1 MAAQNHPG
9 FPVGKLLQTYEW
21 FIWMVASMLSLP
33 QDGDGRESG
42 ATQRHPLVVSGT

>member
-1 MAAQNHPG
+1 MAAQNYSG
-9 FPVGKLLQTYEW
+9 FPVGKLQTHEW
-21 FIWMVASMLSLP
+21 FIWMVASMLLLP